1 MLTWTDLRLHVSH
14 AFPRGSKSL
23 NCDYQ
28 SDVGR
33 RVTVEG
39 RGDGILRYFGPLTHS
54 VASGTYVGVELDK
67 PTGK

>member
-1 MLTWTDLRLHVSH
+1 MLNFADLRLHASH
-14 AFPRGSKSL
+14 DITQGSKPL
-23 NCDYQ
+23 NCVYQ